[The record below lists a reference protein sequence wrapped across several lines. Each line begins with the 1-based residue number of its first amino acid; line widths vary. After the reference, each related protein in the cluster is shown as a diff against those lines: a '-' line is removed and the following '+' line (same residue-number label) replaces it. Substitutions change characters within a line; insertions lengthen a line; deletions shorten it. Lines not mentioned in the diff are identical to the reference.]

1 MGGSPGPSLSRRL
14 AQWAARL
21 AYEDL
26 PSDVQA
32 LARSVTLQALTSA
45 LLGADQPPAR
55 MALRLMED
63 EEPSAV
69 PMGATALVHGRALS
83 RGSAAFVNAEMVLCG
98 AKWDTFRMLVHPGC
112 AVIPAALAM
121 AQSTGCSGRE
131 FLAGVA
137 AGYEVM
143 LRMASDFVPTVMA
156 RGFHAGPVFG
166 IFGAAVAAGKIA
178 RLDADGLHAAIA
190 QCVNLACGNLEGAR
204 SGGQALR
211 EGVAARN
218 ALLAVALA
226 RQGVRGGETALEG
239 PAGFYHAYAG
249 NHEGRL
255 AYSFTGA
262 LRADLEAIARDLGHQ
277 WRMRETLLRIHS
289 TPGYNVAHIEATAA
303 LCARDGIRAGEVDRV
318 ECLVNWLETQYPSPA
333 FPSRRTDTAPGPER
347 PHYYVAYAI
356 LRGGFPVTKNV
367 QAGIGEPDPPGL
379 QEMMARVRVIATQG
393 QALLAPRITIHTRDG
408 VAHTLQASG
417 REFMMDFAT
426 LARRLM
432 PVGPQVPIGA
442 EGYGRLV
449 QACRDL
455 GQATDLSRLVAL
467 TLRAPA

>member
-1 MGGSPGPSLSRRL
+1 MPGATLSRRL
-14 AQWAARL
+14 AGWVARL
-21 AYEDL
+21 DYDDL
-26 PSDVQA
+26 PPDVQE

-45 LLGADQPPAR
+45 LLGADMPPAR
-55 MALRLMED
+55 LALSLMEE
-63 EEPSAV
+63 EEPGVAQ
-69 PMGATALVHGRALS
+69 GAPALVHGRALT
-83 RGSAAFVNAEMVLCG
+83 RGAAAFVNAEMMLCG

-112 AVIPAALAM
+112 AVLPAALAM

-131 FLAGVA
+131 FLTGVA

-166 IFGAAVAAGKIA
+166 IFGAAVAAARIA
-178 RLDADGLHAAIA
+178 RLDGEGIHATIA

-255 AYSFTGA
+255 AYSFTGD
-262 LRADLEAIARDLGHQ
+262 LRADLAAIAEDLGSQ
-277 WRMRETLLRIHS
+277 WRMRETLLRIYS
-289 TPGYNVAHIEATAA
+289 TPGYNVAHIELTAA
-303 LCARDGIRAGEVDRV
+303 LCARDGIRAEDVEHV

-333 FPSRRTDTAPGPER
+333 FPSRRNDSGPGPER

-367 QAGIGEPDPPGL
+367 QVGIGEPDPPGL
-379 QEMMARVRVIATQG
+379 QALMVRVRVIGTQG
-393 QALLAPRITIHTRDG
+393 QGLFAPRITIHTRDG
-408 VAHTLQASG
+408 VAHTMQASG
-417 REFMMDFAT
+417 REFMMDFDT
-426 LARRLM
+426 LAGRLA
-432 PVGPQVPIGA
+432 PLGSLVPIGA
-442 EGYGRLV
+442 DGYARLT

-455 GQATDLSRLVAL
+455 HWATDLSRLVAL
-467 TLRAPA
+467 TLRPAP